1 MLCILAASILLL
13 SCINMNPL
21 KSGMVAPLHLF
32 PFEGGRGMTFAPI
45 THISA
50 ATINKVHAVY
60 TRRCIPRL
68 RRLIILLVHSVANKR
83 KKIHGEL

>member
-32 PFEGGRGMTFAPI
+32 PFEGGRGMTFALI
-45 THISA
+45 TRTDH
-50 ATINKVHAVY
+50 
-60 TRRCIPRL
+60 PL
-68 RRLIILLVHSVANKR
+68 
-83 KKIHGEL
+83 